1 MNDERMESL
10 LEVIEGL
17 IKTVERQDKEI
28 RDMQNAIVSAS
39 EMLDSHNEGIN
50 LILQVLNT
58 NGLIDV
64 DI

>member
-28 RDMQNAIVSAS
+28 RDMQNAIISAS

-50 LILQVLNT
+50 LILQVLNA